1 VNKVEMLSGG
11 DILIRSLQEEGVEHI
26 FGYPGGAVLHI
37 YDALFKQN
45 KIQHI
50 LTRHEQGATH
60 MADGYARSTGRPGVV
75 FVTSGPGATNAI
87 TGIATAYMDSI
98 PMVIVSGQA
107 QTHLIGT
114 DSFQETDMVG
124 ISRPVVKHSFLL
136 KNAEEIPEAIKKAF
150 YIATTGRKG
159 PVVVDIPKDVTNPTD
174 LFPFEYPETVSMRSY
189 NPASKGHS
197 GQIKKAVAMLLEAER
212 PMIYSGGGVVQGN
225 GSEDLTSLTRTLGFP
240 ITNTLMGL
248 GAYPATD
255 KQFLGMLGMHGT
267 FEANNAMH
275 HCDILLAIG
284 ARFDDRVTNA
294 VSKFCPYAK
303 IIHVDIDPASI
314 SKNVVADVPIVGPV
328 EVVLKE
334 LCRLAEAGVAKRS
347 EKQTAMLSE
356 WWDQIEGWRRQD
368 CLKID
373 VDEGSKVI
381 KPQQVIEAVYK
392 ATKGEA
398 YIASDVGQHQMFA
411 ALYYPFDQPRRWI
424 NSGGLGTMGFG
435 LPAAMGVQ
443 TAFPDE
449 TVVCITGDGSIQMN
463 IQELSTCAQYGLPIK
478 IICINN
484 RSLGMV
490 RQWQDM
496 QYEGRHSNSDL
507 DSSPNFA
514 KLVESYGH
522 VGFSVTSIDE
532 LDVVLEETFS
542 LKNKLVFVDI
552 AVDSNEHTYPM
563 FVSPNGSMRDMWI
576 KKGVRT

>member
-1 VNKVEMLSGG
+1 
-11 DILIRSLQEEGVEHI
+11 
-26 FGYPGGAVLHI
+26 
-37 YDALFKQN
+37 
-45 KIQHI
+45 
-50 LTRHEQGATH
+50 
-60 MADGYARSTGRPGVV
+60 
-75 FVTSGPGATNAI
+75 
-87 TGIATAYMDSI
+87 
-98 PMVIVSGQA
+98 
-107 QTHLIGT
+107 
-114 DSFQETDMVG
+114 
-124 ISRPVVKHSFLL
+124 
-136 KNAEEIPEAIKKAF
+136 
-150 YIATTGRKG
+150 
-159 PVVVDIPKDVTNPTD
+159 
-174 LFPFEYPETVSMRSY
+174 
-189 NPASKGHS
+189 
-197 GQIKKAVAMLLEAER
+197 
-212 PMIYSGGGVVQGN
+212 
-225 GSEDLTSLTRTLGFP
+225 
-240 ITNTLMGL
+240 
-248 GAYPATD
+248 
-255 KQFLGMLGMHGT
+255 
-267 FEANNAMH
+267 
-275 HCDILLAIG
+275 
-284 ARFDDRVTNA
+284 
-294 VSKFCPYAK
+294 
-303 IIHVDIDPASI
+303 VDIDPASI

-522 VGFSVTSIDE
+522 VGFSVTSIDD